1 MTIQPPKFFKKV
13 GIHSTHPQGKTKQP
27 IQGMELQEKEE
38 KNEKYIW
45 KVIIKKRKV
54 ESPLLEELL
63 ITNLVTFSFNPT
75 QLSNMRCIFYFIL
88 LLANFIEPHTI
99 TELWR
104 VYETLHNIMA
114 S

>member
-1 MTIQPPKFFKKV
+1 M
-13 GIHSTHPQGKTKQP
+13 HPQGKTKQP
-27 IQGMELQEKEE
+27 IQGMELQKKEE
-38 KNEKYIW
+38 KNGKYIW
-45 KVIIKKRKV
+45 KVIIKNRKI

-63 ITNLVTFSFNPT
+63 ITNLVAFSFNPT
-75 QLSNMRCIFYFIL
+75 QLSNMGSIFYFIL
-88 LLANFIEPHTI
+88 LLENFIEPHTI

>member
-1 MTIQPPKFFKKV
+1 M
-13 GIHSTHPQGKTKQP
+13 HPQGKTKQP
-27 IQGMELQEKEE
+27 IQGMELQKKEE

-45 KVIIKKRKV
+45 KVIIKNRKI

-75 QLSNMRCIFYFIL
+75 QLSNMRSIFYFIL
-88 LLANFIEPHTI
+88 LLVNFIEPHTI